1 MSYHDKL
8 ISILEDVIVIIV
20 MFGVFLPVRILF
32 YSFVS
37 ENWFGSFGLISLI
50 TITMVYLSYK
60 DKLGFFGRA
69 YWRTIS
75 RIHKGKRRILSYTMI
90 GFSLYLWVSII
101 GGVDYAENN
110 PEAIALSQSVL
121 STMTPEEKQRMDAL
135 NKAINEGNIVDTN
148 NELMK
153 DYTSIPPELLV
164 LAALMLIAL
173 PILDYTTWAVIVSL
187 LNGWLNGW
195 LLHFGTVFLIEV
207 LEVIGILIFTY
218 TITKKGNITVNKP

>member
-1 MSYHDKL
+1 MIKDKL
-8 ISILEDVIVIIV
+8 ISILEDVIVLVV
-20 MFGVFLPVRILF
+20 MLGVFLPVRILF

-37 ENWFGSFGLISLI
+37 ENWFGTFGLISLI

-75 RIHKGKRRILSYTMI
+75 RVHKGKRRILSYAMI

-101 GGVDYAENN
+101 GGIDYAQNN
-110 PEAIALSQSVL
+110 PDAIALSQSVL

-153 DYTSIPPELLV
+153 DYTSIPFETLLLV
-164 LAALMLIAL
+164 GLMLIAL

-207 LEVIGILIFTY
+207 FEVIGILIFTY
-218 TITKKGNITVNKP
+218 TITKKANITQGNE